1 MATQCTVQ
9 PEKQRF
15 KEVLRVTLRALQSDS
30 RVFRRLLGRGWLG
43 GLPTPAVVLCAGTR
57 PAFALDTPCLLLALQ
72 KWELGFES
80 FFLHL
85 VVHHLGQLLVYTV
98 IFSSL

>member
-1 MATQCTVQ
+1 MCLSEPCNQTVGSS
-9 PEKQRF
+9 EGCW
-15 KEVLRVTLRALQSDS
+15 AGGGS
-30 RVFRRLLGRGWLG
+30 G
-43 GLPTPAVVLCAGTR
+43 GLPTAAVVLCAGAR